1 MKKVFFLA
9 LAVLLS
15 GCSKKDDIPEKV
27 YMSGKWTQVNEQS
40 MTSGY
45 IEFQEG
51 KMNRYTSSIGEVVAM
66 EDALWHCSSSDFTE
80 ESVCSYYIQDKCL
93 YVDGKPSGRMEGD
106 ELYIDDKLYCSFN
119 DFEEDYYVTIVPDV
133 TDNVITLPFCATEQ
147 EFSVSLTRSLPHSS
161 LSVSTS
167 DEWIK
172 SLGLDEGNVS
182 FVTEA
187 PVEDREGFIRIS
199 YPGAADKV
207 VFVMQKCK
215 RFIRPSMTEM
225 SFDCISREVALSYM
239 IENPVEGEVLTVT
252 TDAEWISE
260 IKVEKDKVVILLASN
275 EEGAARE
282 AVLHLSYREAN
293 PVEVKVSQSFP
304 GLTLSQESQETDY
317 SSKTLSFTYS
327 VNNAAEGQVLK
338 AVSGVAWISGIA
350 VDGNTVTYM
359 VSENNSCS
367 SRSGEITLTYAG
379 VVRTFAVT
387 QSYTA
392 SGLKLT
398 PSEGSSDYAGG
409 TYEFGYSITNE
420 REGESV
426 RATSSSDWITAISVS
441 GGKISYKVGLNA
453 TGKSR
458 SGEIVVKYSTAT
470 ATYKVTQSAAEFT
483 LSESSA
489 SHGYASA
496 SGTIGYNIANRHDSE
511 QLKLST
517 TASWITGLADSNG
530 SVRYNVSEN
539 NSGSSRSGEITLT
552 YAGVVRTFTVTQSYT
567 ASGLKLTPSEGSSDY
582 AGGTYEFGY
591 SITNER
597 EGESVRATSSSDWI
611 TGISVSGGKV
621 SYKVGLNATGKSRS
635 GEIVVRYS
643 TATAT
648 YKVTQ
653 SAAEFTLSESSASHG
668 YTSAS
673 GTIGYNIANR
683 HDSEQLKLST
693 TASWITGLADSN
705 GSIRYNVSE
714 NNSGSSRSGEI
725 TLTYAGVVRTFTVT
739 QSYVASGLKLTSSE
753 GSSDYA
759 GGTYEFGWSVTNERE
774 GESVIATSSS
784 DWITAISVSGGKIS
798 YKVGLNATGKSRT
811 AEIVVKYSTATAT
824 HKVTQSAAEF
834 TLSESSASHG
844 YASASG
850 TIGYNIANRHDSE
863 QLKLSTTASWI
874 TGLTDSNGSVRYNV
888 SENNSGSSRSG
899 EITLTYAG
907 VVRTFTVTQSYT
919 AATITLSSGS
929 QTTDYASK
937 NLKFTVNITNPKEN
951 LSLSGKASAEWIQDL
966 TINGNTVSYTVD
978 KNTSANQ
985 REATITINYESD
997 SKEFKLIQTG
1007 HPVTELTLNKTSVT
1021 ILAGE
1026 SETLAASAFPLD
1038 TKVQWSSSSP
1048 AIASVDQ
1055 NGKVTGLDN
1064 GTAIITV
1071 ASADGTKTA
1080 TCEVT
1085 VIVPVTGVSL
1095 DRTSAEIIKGD
1106 SMTLTAIVAPSNA
1119 TNKNV
1124 IWTSSDPSVATVS
1137 QSGVITAIKAGST
1150 TVVATTVDGEKTAA
1164 CEIVVIVPVNS
1175 ISLDKESLELIEGD
1189 GASLTATIGP
1199 DDATD
1204 KRITWKSSDDSI
1216 AIVSSAGAVVA
1227 VKAGTVTITATTKD
1241 GGLTAECNLTVIKR
1255 VVSGGIED
1263 TEDDNW
1269 GM

>member
-15 GCSKKDDIPEKV
+15 GCYKKDDIPEKV

-51 KMNRYTSSIGEVVAM
+51 KMSRYISSIGEVVAM

-93 YVDGKPSGRMEGD
+93 YVDGKPLGRMEDD

-133 TDNVITLPFCATEQ
+133 TYNVITLPFCAAEQ

-187 PVEDREGFIRIS
+187 PVEDREGSIRIS
-199 YPGAADKV
+199 YPGAADQV
-207 VFVMQKCK
+207 VSVTQKCE
-215 RFIRPSMTEM
+215 RFIRPAVTEM
-225 SFDCISREVALSYM
+225 SFDCISREVSLSYM

-260 IKVEKDKVVILLASN
+260 IRVEKDRVVVLLASN
-275 EEGAARE
+275 EDGTDRE
-282 AVLHLSYREAN
+282 AVLRLSYKEAN

-304 GLTLSQESQETDY
+304 SLTLSQESQETDY

-327 VNNAAEGQVLK
+327 VNNAAEGQVLE

-350 VDGNTVTYM
+350 VDGNTVTY
-359 VSENNSCS
+359 
-367 SRSGEITLTYAG
+367 T
-379 VVRTFAVT
+379 
-387 QSYTA
+387 
-392 SGLKLT
+392 
-398 PSEGSSDYAGG
+398 
-409 TYEFGYSITNE
+409 
-420 REGESV
+420 
-426 RATSSSDWITAISVS
+426 
-441 GGKISYKVGLNA
+441 
-453 TGKSR
+453 
-458 SGEIVVKYSTAT
+458 
-470 ATYKVTQSAAEFT
+470 
-483 LSESSA
+483 
-489 SHGYASA
+489 
-496 SGTIGYNIANRHDSE
+496 
-511 QLKLST
+511 
-517 TASWITGLADSNG
+517 
-530 SVRYNVSEN
+530 VSEN

-552 YAGVVRTFTVTQSYT
+552 YVGVVRIFTVTQSYS
-567 ASGLKLTPSEGSSDY
+567 ASGLKLTQSEGSIDY
-582 AGGTYEFGY
+582 AGGTYEFVY

-611 TGISVSGGKV
+611 TGISVSVGKI
-621 SYKVGLNATGKSRS
+621 SYKVDLNATGKSRS
-635 GEIVVRYS
+635 GEIVV
-643 TATAT
+643 
-648 YKVTQ
+648 
-653 SAAEFTLSESSASHG
+653 
-668 YTSAS
+668 
-673 GTIGYNIANR
+673 
-683 HDSEQLKLST
+683 
-693 TASWITGLADSN
+693 
-705 GSIRYNVSE
+705 
-714 NNSGSSRSGEI
+714 
-725 TLTYAGVVRTFTVT
+725 
-739 QSYVASGLKLTSSE
+739 
-753 GSSDYA
+753 
-759 GGTYEFGWSVTNERE
+759 
-774 GESVIATSSS
+774 
-784 DWITAISVSGGKIS
+784 
-798 YKVGLNATGKSRT
+798 
-811 AEIVVKYSTATAT
+811 KYSTATVT
-824 HKVTQSAAEF
+824 YKVTQSAAEF

-907 VVRTFTVTQSYT
+907 VVRIFTVTQSYT
-919 AATITLSSGS
+919 ASTITLSSGS
-929 QTTDYASK
+929 QTTDYTSK
-937 NLKFTVNITNPKEN
+937 KLNFTVNITNPKEN
-951 LSLSGKASAEWIQDL
+951 LSLSGKATAEWIQDL

-985 REATITINYESD
+985 REGTITINYESD

-1007 HPVTELTLNKTSVT
+1007 HPVTELALNKTSVT
-1021 ILAGE
+1021 LLAGE
-1026 SETLAASAFPLD
+1026 SEILAASAFPLD

-1055 NGKVTGLDN
+1055 NGKVIGLDN
-1064 GTAIITV
+1064 GTTIITV

-1080 TCEVT
+1080 RCEVT

-1106 SMTLTAIVAPSNA
+1106 SMTLTATVVPSNA
-1119 TNKNV
+1119 MNKNV

-1137 QSGVITAIKAGST
+1137 QSGVVTALEFGTTTISVNSFDGNKSAT
-1150 TVVATTVDGEKTAA
+1150 CVVTVV
-1164 CEIVVIVPVNS
+1164 
-1175 ISLDKESLELIEGD
+1175 
-1189 GASLTATIGP
+1189 
-1199 DDATD
+1199 
-1204 KRITWKSSDDSI
+1204 KRS
-1216 AIVSSAGAVVA
+1216 
-1227 VKAGTVTITATTKD
+1227 
-1241 GGLTAECNLTVIKR
+1241 
-1255 VVSGGIED
+1255 VSGGMEG
-1263 TEDDNW
+1263 TEDEDW
-1269 GM
+1269 GI

>member
-27 YMSGKWTQVNEQS
+27 YLSGKWTQVNEQS

-45 IEFQEG
+45 IDFQEG
-51 KMNRYTSSIGEVVAM
+51 KMARYISSIGEVVAM

-93 YVDGKPSGRMEGD
+93 YVDGKPSGRMEDD

-133 TDNVITLPFCATEQ
+133 TDNVITLPFCAAEQ

-167 DEWIK
+167 DDWIK
-172 SLGLDEGNVS
+172 SLELDEGNVS

-187 PVEDREGFIRIS
+187 PVEDREGSIRIS

-207 VFVMQKCK
+207 VSVTQKCE
-215 RFIRPSMTEM
+215 RFIRPAVTEM
-225 SFDCISREVALSYM
+225 SFDCISREVSLSYM

-252 TDAEWISE
+252 TDADWISE
-260 IKVEKDKVVILLASN
+260 IRVEKDRVVVLLASN
-275 EEGAARE
+275 EDGTARE
-282 AVLHLSYREAN
+282 AVLRLSYKEAN

-304 GLTLSQESQETDY
+304 SLTLSQESQETDY

-327 VNNAAEGQVLK
+327 VNNAAEGQVLE

-350 VDGNTVTYM
+350 VDGNTVTYI
-359 VSENNSCS
+359 VSENNSGS

-379 VVRTFAVT
+379 VVRTFTVT

-398 PSEGSSDYAGG
+398 QSEGSSDYAGG
-409 TYEFGYSITNE
+409 TYEFGWSVTNE

-426 RATSSSDWITAISVS
+426 RATSVSDWITAISVS
-441 GGKISYKVGLNA
+441 GGKVSYKVGLNA

-517 TASWITGLADSNG
+517 TASWITGL
-530 SVRYNVSEN
+530 
-539 NSGSSRSGEITLT
+539 T
-552 YAGVVRTFTVTQSYT
+552 
-567 ASGLKLTPSEGSSDY
+567 
-582 AGGTYEFGY
+582 
-591 SITNER
+591 
-597 EGESVRATSSSDWI
+597 
-611 TGISVSGGKV
+611 
-621 SYKVGLNATGKSRS
+621 
-635 GEIVVRYS
+635 
-643 TATAT
+643 
-648 YKVTQ
+648 
-653 SAAEFTLSESSASHG
+653 
-668 YTSAS
+668 
-673 GTIGYNIANR
+673 
-683 HDSEQLKLST
+683 
-693 TASWITGLADSN
+693 DSN
-705 GSIRYNVSE
+705 GSIRYNV
-714 NNSGSSRSGEI
+714 
-725 TLTYAGVVRTFTVT
+725 L
-739 QSYVASGLKLTSSE
+739 
-753 GSSDYA
+753 
-759 GGTYEFGWSVTNERE
+759 
-774 GESVIATSSS
+774 
-784 DWITAISVSGGKIS
+784 
-798 YKVGLNATGKSRT
+798 
-811 AEIVVKYSTATAT
+811 
-824 HKVTQSAAEF
+824 
-834 TLSESSASHG
+834 
-844 YASASG
+844 
-850 TIGYNIANRHDSE
+850 
-863 QLKLSTTASWI
+863 
-874 TGLTDSNGSVRYNV
+874 
-888 SENNSGSSRSG
+888 ENNSGSSRSG

-929 QTTDYASK
+929 QTTDYVSK
-937 NLKFTVNITNPKEN
+937 SLKFTVNITNQKEN
-951 LSLSGKASAEWIQDL
+951 ISLSGKASAEWIQDL

-985 REATITINYESD
+985 REGTITINYESD

-1021 ILAGE
+1021 LLAGE
-1026 SETLAASAFPLD
+1026 PETLAASAFPLD

-1064 GTAIITV
+1064 GTTIITV
-1071 ASADGTKTA
+1071 ASADGTKKA

-1106 SMTLTAIVAPSNA
+1106 SMTLTATVVPSNA
-1119 TNKNV
+1119 MNKNV

-1137 QSGVITAIKAGST
+1137 QSGVVTALEFGTTTISVNSFDGNKSAT
-1150 TVVATTVDGEKTAA
+1150 CVVTVV
-1164 CEIVVIVPVNS
+1164 
-1175 ISLDKESLELIEGD
+1175 
-1189 GASLTATIGP
+1189 
-1199 DDATD
+1199 
-1204 KRITWKSSDDSI
+1204 KRS
-1216 AIVSSAGAVVA
+1216 
-1227 VKAGTVTITATTKD
+1227 
-1241 GGLTAECNLTVIKR
+1241 
-1255 VVSGGIED
+1255 VSGGMEG
-1263 TEDDNW
+1263 TEDEDW
-1269 GM
+1269 GI

>member
-1 MKKVFFLA
+1 MKKVFFLS

-27 YMSGKWTQVNEQS
+27 YLSGKWTQVNEQS
-40 MTSGY
+40 MTSGD

-51 KMNRYTSSIGEVVAM
+51 KMARYISSIGEVVAM

-93 YVDGKPSGRMEGD
+93 YVDGKPSGRMEDD

-119 DFEEDYYVTIVPDV
+119 DFEEEYYVTIVPDV
-133 TDNVITLPFCATEQ
+133 TDNVITLPFCAAEQ

-187 PVEDREGFIRIS
+187 PVEDREGSIRIS

-207 VFVMQKCK
+207 VSVMQKCE
-215 RFIRPSMTEM
+215 RFIRPAVTEM
-225 SFDCISREVALSYM
+225 SFDCISREVSLSYM

-260 IKVEKDKVVILLASN
+260 IRVEKDRVVVLLASN
-275 EEGAARE
+275 EDGTARE
-282 AVLHLSYREAN
+282 AVLLLSYKEAN

-304 GLTLSQESQETDY
+304 SLTLSQESQETDY

-327 VNNAAEGQVLK
+327 VNNAAEGQVLE

-350 VDGNTVTYM
+350 VDGNTVTY
-359 VSENNSCS
+359 
-367 SRSGEITLTYAG
+367 I
-379 VVRTFAVT
+379 
-387 QSYTA
+387 
-392 SGLKLT
+392 
-398 PSEGSSDYAGG
+398 
-409 TYEFGYSITNE
+409 
-420 REGESV
+420 
-426 RATSSSDWITAISVS
+426 
-441 GGKISYKVGLNA
+441 
-453 TGKSR
+453 
-458 SGEIVVKYSTAT
+458 
-470 ATYKVTQSAAEFT
+470 
-483 LSESSA
+483 
-489 SHGYASA
+489 
-496 SGTIGYNIANRHDSE
+496 
-511 QLKLST
+511 
-517 TASWITGLADSNG
+517 
-530 SVRYNVSEN
+530 VSEN

-567 ASGLKLTPSEGSSDY
+567 ASGLKLT
-582 AGGTYEFGY
+582 
-591 SITNER
+591 
-597 EGESVRATSSSDWI
+597 
-611 TGISVSGGKV
+611 
-621 SYKVGLNATGKSRS
+621 
-635 GEIVVRYS
+635 
-643 TATAT
+643 
-648 YKVTQ
+648 Q
-653 SAAEFTLSESSASHG
+653 
-668 YTSAS
+668 
-673 GTIGYNIANR
+673 
-683 HDSEQLKLST
+683 
-693 TASWITGLADSN
+693 
-705 GSIRYNVSE
+705 
-714 NNSGSSRSGEI
+714 
-725 TLTYAGVVRTFTVT
+725 
-739 QSYVASGLKLTSSE
+739 SE

-774 GESVIATSSS
+774 GESVRATSVS
-784 DWITAISVSGGKIS
+784 DWITAISVSGGKVI
-798 YKVGLNATGKSRT
+798 YKIGLNATGKSRT

-824 HKVTQSAAEF
+824 YKVTQSAAEF

-919 AATITLSSGS
+919 ASGLKLTQSEGSSDYAGGTYEFGWSVTNEREGESVRATSVSDWITAISVSGGKVIYKIGLNATGKSRTAEIVVKYSTATATYKVTQSAAEFTLSESSASHGYASASGTIGYNIANRHDSEQLKLSTTASWITGLTDSNGSVRYKVSENNSGSSRSGEITLTYAGVVRTFTVTQSYTAATITLSSGS
-929 QTTDYASK
+929 QTTDYVSK
-937 NLKFTVNITNPKEN
+937 SLKFTVNITNQKEN
-951 LSLSGKASAEWIQDL
+951 ISLSGKASAEWIQDL

-985 REATITINYESD
+985 REGTITINYESD

-1021 ILAGE
+1021 LLAGE
-1026 SETLAASAFPLD
+1026 SEILAASAFPLD

-1064 GTAIITV
+1064 GTTIITV

-1080 TCEVT
+1080 RCEVT

-1095 DRTSAEIIKGD
+1095 DRTSAEIIKGE
-1106 SMTLTAIVAPSNA
+1106 SMTLTATVAPSNA
-1119 TNKNV
+1119 MNKNV

-1137 QSGVITAIKAGST
+1137 QSGVVTALEFGTTTISVNSFDGNKSAT
-1150 TVVATTVDGEKTAA
+1150 CVVTVV
-1164 CEIVVIVPVNS
+1164 
-1175 ISLDKESLELIEGD
+1175 
-1189 GASLTATIGP
+1189 
-1199 DDATD
+1199 
-1204 KRITWKSSDDSI
+1204 KRS
-1216 AIVSSAGAVVA
+1216 
-1227 VKAGTVTITATTKD
+1227 
-1241 GGLTAECNLTVIKR
+1241 
-1255 VVSGGIED
+1255 VSGGMEG
-1263 TEDDNW
+1263 TEDEDW
-1269 GM
+1269 EI

>member
-1 MKKVFFLA
+1 MKKVLFLA

-15 GCSKKDDIPEKV
+15 GCSKKEDIPEKV

-51 KMNRYTSSIGEVVAM
+51 KMVRYISSIGEVVAM

-80 ESVCSYYIQDKCL
+80 ESVCSYFIQDKCL

-106 ELYIDDKLYCSFN
+106 VLYIDDILYCSFN

-133 TDNVITLPFCATEQ
+133 TDNVITLPFCAAEQ
-147 EFSVSLTRSLPHSS
+147 EFSVSLTRSLPYSS

-187 PVEDREGFIRIS
+187 PVEDREGSIRIS
-199 YPGAADKV
+199 YPGAADQV
-207 VFVMQKCK
+207 VSVTQKCE
-215 RFIRPSMTEM
+215 RFIRPAVTEM
-225 SFDCISREVALSYM
+225 SFDCISREVSLSYM

-252 TDAEWISE
+252 TDAEWIS
-260 IKVEKDKVVILLASN
+260 IIRVEKDKVVILLASN
-275 EEGAARE
+275 EDGTARG
-282 AVLHLSYREAN
+282 AVLRLSYKEAN

-327 VNNAAEGQVLK
+327 VNNAAEGQVLE

-350 VDGNTVTYM
+350 VDGNTVTYI
-359 VSENNSCS
+359 VSENNSGS

-379 VVRTFAVT
+379 VVRTFTVT

-392 SGLKLT
+392 SGLELAS
-398 PSEGSSDYAGG
+398 SEGSSDYAGG

-426 RATSSSDWITAISVS
+426 RATSSSDWITAISISV
-441 GGKISYKVGLNA
+441 GKISY
-453 TGKSR
+453 
-458 SGEIVVKYSTAT
+458 
-470 ATYKVTQSAAEFT
+470 
-483 LSESSA
+483 
-489 SHGYASA
+489 
-496 SGTIGYNIANRHDSE
+496 
-511 QLKLST
+511 
-517 TASWITGLADSNG
+517 
-530 SVRYNVSEN
+530 
-539 NSGSSRSGEITLT
+539 
-552 YAGVVRTFTVTQSYT
+552 TV
-567 ASGLKLTPSEGSSDY
+567 D
-582 AGGTYEFGY
+582 
-591 SITNER
+591 
-597 EGESVRATSSSDWI
+597 
-611 TGISVSGGKV
+611 
-621 SYKVGLNATGKSRS
+621 
-635 GEIVVRYS
+635 
-643 TATAT
+643 
-648 YKVTQ
+648 
-653 SAAEFTLSESSASHG
+653 
-668 YTSAS
+668 
-673 GTIGYNIANR
+673 
-683 HDSEQLKLST
+683 
-693 TASWITGLADSN
+693 
-705 GSIRYNVSE
+705 
-714 NNSGSSRSGEI
+714 
-725 TLTYAGVVRTFTVT
+725 
-739 QSYVASGLKLTSSE
+739 
-753 GSSDYA
+753 
-759 GGTYEFGWSVTNERE
+759 
-774 GESVIATSSS
+774 
-784 DWITAISVSGGKIS
+784 
-798 YKVGLNATGKSRT
+798 LNATGKSRT

-824 HKVTQSAAEF
+824 YKVTQYAAEF

-844 YASASG
+844 YAAASG
-850 TIGYNIANRHDSE
+850 TIGYNIANRHGSE

-874 TGLTDSNGSVRYNV
+874 YGLTDSNGSVPYNV

-929 QTTDYASK
+929 QTTDYTSK
-937 NLKFTVNITNPKEN
+937 KLNFTVNITNPKEN
-951 LSLSGKASAEWIQDL
+951 LSLSGKTTAEWIQDL

-978 KNTSANQ
+978 KNISVNQ
-985 REATITINYESD
+985 REATITIKYEND
-997 SKEFKLIQTG
+997 TKKFKAIQTG

-1021 ILAGE
+1021 LLAGE

-1055 NGKVTGLDN
+1055 NGKVTGIDN
-1064 GTAIITV
+1064 GTTIITV

-1106 SMTLTAIVAPSNA
+1106 IMTLTATVAPSNA

-1124 IWTSSDPSVATVS
+1124 IWTSSNPSVATVS

-1150 TVVATTVDGEKTAA
+1150 TVVATTIDGEKAAA

-1216 AIVSSAGAVVA
+1216 AIVSSSGAVVA
-1227 VKAGTVTITATTKD
+1227 VKAGTVTITATTED

-1269 GM
+1269 GI

>member
-27 YMSGKWTQVNEQS
+27 YLSGKWTQVNEQS

-51 KMNRYTSSIGEVVAM
+51 KMARYISSIGEVVAM

-93 YVDGKPSGRMEGD
+93 YVDGKPSGRMEDD

-119 DFEEDYYVTIVPDV
+119 DFEGEYYVTIVPDV
-133 TDNVITLPFCATEQ
+133 TDNVITLPFCAAEQ

-187 PVEDREGFIRIS
+187 PVEDREGSIRIS
-199 YPGAADKV
+199 YPGAEDKV
-207 VFVMQKCK
+207 VSVKQKCE
-215 RFIRPSMTEM
+215 RFIRPAVTEM
-225 SFDCISREVALSYM
+225 SFDCISREVSLSYM

-260 IKVEKDKVVILLASN
+260 IRVEKDRVVVLLASN
-275 EEGAARE
+275 EDGTARE
-282 AVLHLSYREAN
+282 AVLRLSYKEAN

-304 GLTLSQESQETDY
+304 SLTLSQESQETDY

-327 VNNAAEGQVLK
+327 INNAAEGQVLE

-350 VDGNTVTYM
+350 VDGNTVTYI
-359 VSENNSCS
+359 VSENNSGS

-379 VVRTFAVT
+379 VVRTFTVT

-392 SGLKLT
+392 AGLKLT
-398 PSEGSSDYAGG
+398 QSEGSIDYAGG
-409 TYEFGYSITNE
+409 TYEFGWSVTNE

-441 GGKISYKVGLNA
+441 VGKISYKVDLNATGKSRSGEIVVKYSTATATYKVTQSVAEFTLSESSASHGYASASGTIGYNIANRHDSEQLKLSTTVSWITGLTDSNGSVSYNVSENNSGSSRSGEITLTYAGVVRTFTVTQSYSASVLRLTQSEGGIDYAGGTYELGWSVTNEREGESVRATSSSDWITGISVSGGKVSYTVGLNA

-496 SGTIGYNIANRHDSE
+496 SGTIGYNIANRHDGE

-517 TASWITGLADSNG
+517 NASWITGLTDSNG
-530 SVRYNVSEN
+530 SVRYNVPEN

-552 YAGVVRTFTVTQSYT
+552 YAGVVRTFTVTQSY
-567 ASGLKLTPSEGSSDY
+567 
-582 AGGTYEFGY
+582 
-591 SITNER
+591 
-597 EGESVRATSSSDWI
+597 
-611 TGISVSGGKV
+611 
-621 SYKVGLNATGKSRS
+621 
-635 GEIVVRYS
+635 
-643 TATAT
+643 
-648 YKVTQ
+648 
-653 SAAEFTLSESSASHG
+653 SAAS
-668 YTSAS
+668 
-673 GTIGYNIANR
+673 
-683 HDSEQLKLST
+683 
-693 TASWITGLADSN
+693 
-705 GSIRYNVSE
+705 
-714 NNSGSSRSGEI
+714 
-725 TLTYAGVVRTFTVT
+725 
-739 QSYVASGLKLTSSE
+739 
-753 GSSDYA
+753 
-759 GGTYEFGWSVTNERE
+759 
-774 GESVIATSSS
+774 
-784 DWITAISVSGGKIS
+784 
-798 YKVGLNATGKSRT
+798 
-811 AEIVVKYSTATAT
+811 
-824 HKVTQSAAEF
+824 
-834 TLSESSASHG
+834 
-844 YASASG
+844 
-850 TIGYNIANRHDSE
+850 
-863 QLKLSTTASWI
+863 
-874 TGLTDSNGSVRYNV
+874 
-888 SENNSGSSRSG
+888 
-899 EITLTYAG
+899 
-907 VVRTFTVTQSYT
+907 
-919 AATITLSSGS
+919 ITLSSSS

-937 NLKFTVNITNPKEN
+937 SLKFTVNITNPKEN
-951 LSLSGKASAEWIQDL
+951 LSLSGKATAEWIQDL

-985 REATITINYESD
+985 REDTITINYESD

-1007 HPVTELTLNKTSVT
+1007 HPVTKLTLNTTSVT
-1021 ILAGE
+1021 LLAGE
-1026 SETLAASAFPLD
+1026 SEILAASAFPLD

-1064 GTAIITV
+1064 GTTIITV
-1071 ASADGTKTA
+1071 ASADGAKTA
-1080 TCEVT
+1080 RCEVT

-1106 SMTLTAIVAPSNA
+1106 SMTLTATVVPSNA
-1119 TNKNV
+1119 MNKNV

-1137 QSGVITAIKAGST
+1137 QSGVVTALEFGTTTISVNSFDGNKSAT
-1150 TVVATTVDGEKTAA
+1150 CVVTVV
-1164 CEIVVIVPVNS
+1164 
-1175 ISLDKESLELIEGD
+1175 
-1189 GASLTATIGP
+1189 
-1199 DDATD
+1199 
-1204 KRITWKSSDDSI
+1204 KRS
-1216 AIVSSAGAVVA
+1216 
-1227 VKAGTVTITATTKD
+1227 
-1241 GGLTAECNLTVIKR
+1241 
-1255 VVSGGIED
+1255 VSGGMEG
-1263 TEDDNW
+1263 TEDEDW
-1269 GM
+1269 GI

>member
-27 YMSGKWTQVNEQS
+27 YLSGKWTQVNEQS

-45 IEFQEG
+45 IDFQEG
-51 KMNRYTSSIGEVVAM
+51 KMARYISSIGEVVAL

-93 YVDGKPSGRMEGD
+93 YVDGKPSGRMEDD

-133 TDNVITLPFCATEQ
+133 TDNVITLPFCAAEQ

-172 SLGLDEGNVS
+172 SLELDEGNVS

-187 PVEDREGFIRIS
+187 PVEDREGAIRIS

-207 VFVMQKCK
+207 VSVMQKCE
-215 RFIRPSMTEM
+215 RFIRPAVTEM
-225 SFDCISREVALSYM
+225 SFDCISREVSLSYM

-252 TDAEWISE
+252 TDAEWISK
-260 IKVEKDKVVILLASN
+260 IRVEKDRVVVLLASN
-275 EEGAARE
+275 EDGTARE
-282 AVLHLSYREAN
+282 AVLRLSYKEAN

-304 GLTLSQESQETDY
+304 NLTLSQESQETDY

-327 VNNAAEGQVLK
+327 VNNAAEGQVLE

-350 VDGNTVTYM
+350 VDGNTVTYI
-359 VSENNSCS
+359 VSENNSGS

-379 VVRTFAVT
+379 VVRTFTVT
-387 QSYTA
+387 QSYSA
-392 SGLKLT
+392 SVLRLT
-398 PSEGSSDYAGG
+398 QSEGGSDYAGG
-409 TYEFGYSITNE
+409 TYEFGWSVTNE

-426 RATSSSDWITAISVS
+426 RATSISDWITAISVS
-441 GGKISYKVGLNA
+441 GGKVSYKVGLNA

-496 SGTIGYNIANRHDSE
+496 SGTIVYNIANRHDSE

-517 TASWITGLADSNG
+517 NASWITGLTDSNG
-530 SVRYNVSEN
+530 SVRYNVPEN

-552 YAGVVRTFTVTQSYT
+552 YAGVVRTFTVTQSY
-567 ASGLKLTPSEGSSDY
+567 
-582 AGGTYEFGY
+582 
-591 SITNER
+591 
-597 EGESVRATSSSDWI
+597 
-611 TGISVSGGKV
+611 
-621 SYKVGLNATGKSRS
+621 
-635 GEIVVRYS
+635 
-643 TATAT
+643 
-648 YKVTQ
+648 
-653 SAAEFTLSESSASHG
+653 SAAS
-668 YTSAS
+668 
-673 GTIGYNIANR
+673 
-683 HDSEQLKLST
+683 
-693 TASWITGLADSN
+693 
-705 GSIRYNVSE
+705 
-714 NNSGSSRSGEI
+714 
-725 TLTYAGVVRTFTVT
+725 
-739 QSYVASGLKLTSSE
+739 
-753 GSSDYA
+753 
-759 GGTYEFGWSVTNERE
+759 
-774 GESVIATSSS
+774 
-784 DWITAISVSGGKIS
+784 
-798 YKVGLNATGKSRT
+798 
-811 AEIVVKYSTATAT
+811 
-824 HKVTQSAAEF
+824 
-834 TLSESSASHG
+834 
-844 YASASG
+844 
-850 TIGYNIANRHDSE
+850 
-863 QLKLSTTASWI
+863 
-874 TGLTDSNGSVRYNV
+874 
-888 SENNSGSSRSG
+888 
-899 EITLTYAG
+899 
-907 VVRTFTVTQSYT
+907 
-919 AATITLSSGS
+919 ITLSSIS

-937 NLKFTVNITNPKEN
+937 RLKFTVNITNPKEN
-951 LSLSGKASAEWIQDL
+951 LSLSGKATAEWIQDL

-985 REATITINYESD
+985 REDNITINYESD

-1007 HPVTELTLNKTSVT
+1007 HPVTELALNKTSVT
-1021 ILAGE
+1021 LLAGE
-1026 SETLAASAFPLD
+1026 SEILAASAFPLD

-1064 GTAIITV
+1064 GTTIITV
-1071 ASADGTKTA
+1071 ASADGTKKA

-1106 SMTLTAIVAPSNA
+1106 SMTLTATVAPSNA

-1124 IWTSSDPSVATVS
+1124 IWISSDPSVATVS
-1137 QSGVITAIKAGST
+1137 QSGVVTALELGTTTISVNSFDGNKSAT
-1150 TVVATTVDGEKTAA
+1150 CVVTVV
-1164 CEIVVIVPVNS
+1164 
-1175 ISLDKESLELIEGD
+1175 
-1189 GASLTATIGP
+1189 
-1199 DDATD
+1199 
-1204 KRITWKSSDDSI
+1204 KRS
-1216 AIVSSAGAVVA
+1216 
-1227 VKAGTVTITATTKD
+1227 
-1241 GGLTAECNLTVIKR
+1241 
-1255 VVSGGIED
+1255 VSGGMEG
-1263 TEDDNW
+1263 TEDEDW
-1269 GM
+1269 GI

>member
-51 KMNRYTSSIGEVVAM
+51 KMARYISSIGEVVAM

-93 YVDGKPSGRMEGD
+93 YVDGKPSGRMEDD

-133 TDNVITLPFCATEQ
+133 TDNVITLTFCAAEQ

-187 PVEDREGFIRIS
+187 PVEDREGAIRIS

-207 VFVMQKCK
+207 VSVMQKCE
-215 RFIRPSMTEM
+215 RFIRPAVTEM
-225 SFDCISREVALSYM
+225 SFDCISREVSLSYM

-260 IKVEKDKVVILLASN
+260 IRVEKDRVVVLLASN
-275 EEGAARE
+275 EDGTARE
-282 AVLHLSYREAN
+282 AVLRLSYKEAN

-304 GLTLSQESQETDY
+304 NLTLSQETQETDY

-327 VNNAAEGQVLK
+327 VNNAAEGQVLE

-350 VDGNTVTYM
+350 VDGNTVTYI
-359 VSENNSCS
+359 VSENNSGS

-379 VVRTFAVT
+379 VVRTFTVT
-387 QSYTA
+387 QSYSA
-392 SGLKLT
+392 SVLRLT
-398 PSEGSSDYAGG
+398 QSEGGIDYAGG
-409 TYEFGYSITNE
+409 TYEFGWSVTNE

-426 RATSSSDWITAISVS
+426 RATSISDWITGISVS
-441 GGKISYKVGLNA
+441 GGKVSYKIGLNA

-458 SGEIVVKYSTAT
+458 TAEIVVKYSTAT

-496 SGTIGYNIANRHDSE
+496 SGTIGYNIANRHDSQ

-517 TASWITGLADSNG
+517 TASWITGLTDSNG
-530 SVRYNVSEN
+530 SVRYYVSEN

-552 YAGVVRTFTVTQSYT
+552 YAGVVRTFTVTQSY
-567 ASGLKLTPSEGSSDY
+567 
-582 AGGTYEFGY
+582 
-591 SITNER
+591 
-597 EGESVRATSSSDWI
+597 
-611 TGISVSGGKV
+611 
-621 SYKVGLNATGKSRS
+621 
-635 GEIVVRYS
+635 
-643 TATAT
+643 
-648 YKVTQ
+648 
-653 SAAEFTLSESSASHG
+653 SAS
-668 YTSAS
+668 
-673 GTIGYNIANR
+673 
-683 HDSEQLKLST
+683 
-693 TASWITGLADSN
+693 
-705 GSIRYNVSE
+705 
-714 NNSGSSRSGEI
+714 
-725 TLTYAGVVRTFTVT
+725 
-739 QSYVASGLKLTSSE
+739 
-753 GSSDYA
+753 
-759 GGTYEFGWSVTNERE
+759 
-774 GESVIATSSS
+774 
-784 DWITAISVSGGKIS
+784 
-798 YKVGLNATGKSRT
+798 
-811 AEIVVKYSTATAT
+811 
-824 HKVTQSAAEF
+824 
-834 TLSESSASHG
+834 
-844 YASASG
+844 
-850 TIGYNIANRHDSE
+850 
-863 QLKLSTTASWI
+863 
-874 TGLTDSNGSVRYNV
+874 
-888 SENNSGSSRSG
+888 
-899 EITLTYAG
+899 
-907 VVRTFTVTQSYT
+907 
-919 AATITLSSGS
+919 TITLSSGS
-929 QTTDYASK
+929 QTTDYTSK
-937 NLKFTVNITNPKEN
+937 KLNFTVNITNPREN
-951 LSLSGKASAEWIQDL
+951 LSLSGKATAEWIQDL

-978 KNTSANQ
+978 KNISVNQ
-985 REATITINYESD
+985 REATITINYEND
-997 SKEFKLIQTG
+997 TKKFKTIQTG

-1021 ILAGE
+1021 LLAGE
-1026 SETLAASAFPLD
+1026 SEILAASAFPLD

-1064 GTAIITV
+1064 GTTIITV

-1080 TCEVT
+1080 RCEVT

-1095 DRTSAEIIKGD
+1095 DRTSAEIIKGE
-1106 SMTLTAIVAPSNA
+1106 SMTLTATVAPSNA

-1150 TVVATTVDGEKTAA
+1150 TVVATTIDGEKAAA

-1204 KRITWKSSDDSI
+1204 KRIIWKSSDDSI
-1216 AIVSSAGAVVA
+1216 AIVSSSGAVVA
-1227 VKAGTVTITATTKD
+1227 VKAGTVTITATTND
-1241 GGLTAECNLTVIKR
+1241 GGFTAECNLTVIKR

-1263 TEDDNW
+1263 TKDDNW

>member
-27 YMSGKWTQVNEQS
+27 YLSGKWTQVNEQS

-51 KMNRYTSSIGEVVAM
+51 KMARYISSIGEVVAM

-93 YVDGKPSGRMEGD
+93 YVDGEPSGRMEDD

-119 DFEEDYYVTIVPDV
+119 DFEEEYYVIIVPDV
-133 TDNVITLPFCATEQ
+133 TDNVITLPFCAAEQ

-182 FVTEA
+182 FVTEV
-187 PVEDREGFIRIS
+187 PVEDREGSIRIS
-199 YPGAADKV
+199 YPGAEDKV
-207 VFVMQKCK
+207 VSVMQKCE
-215 RFIRPSMTEM
+215 RFIRPAVTEM
-225 SFDCISREVALSYM
+225 SFDCISREVSLSYM

-260 IKVEKDKVVILLASN
+260 IRVEKDRVVVLLASN
-275 EEGAARE
+275 EDGTARE
-282 AVLHLSYREAN
+282 AVLRLSYKEAN

-304 GLTLSQESQETDY
+304 SLTLSQESQETDY

-327 VNNAAEGQVLK
+327 VNNAAEGQVLE

-350 VDGNTVTYM
+350 VDGNTVTY
-359 VSENNSCS
+359 
-367 SRSGEITLTYAG
+367 I
-379 VVRTFAVT
+379 
-387 QSYTA
+387 
-392 SGLKLT
+392 
-398 PSEGSSDYAGG
+398 
-409 TYEFGYSITNE
+409 
-420 REGESV
+420 
-426 RATSSSDWITAISVS
+426 
-441 GGKISYKVGLNA
+441 
-453 TGKSR
+453 
-458 SGEIVVKYSTAT
+458 
-470 ATYKVTQSAAEFT
+470 
-483 LSESSA
+483 
-489 SHGYASA
+489 
-496 SGTIGYNIANRHDSE
+496 
-511 QLKLST
+511 
-517 TASWITGLADSNG
+517 
-530 SVRYNVSEN
+530 VSEN

-552 YAGVVRTFTVTQSYT
+552 YAGVVRTFTVTQSY
-567 ASGLKLTPSEGSSDY
+567 S
-582 AGGTYEFGY
+582 
-591 SITNER
+591 
-597 EGESVRATSSSDWI
+597 
-611 TGISVSGGKV
+611 
-621 SYKVGLNATGKSRS
+621 
-635 GEIVVRYS
+635 
-643 TATAT
+643 
-648 YKVTQ
+648 
-653 SAAEFTLSESSASHG
+653 
-668 YTSAS
+668 
-673 GTIGYNIANR
+673 
-683 HDSEQLKLST
+683 
-693 TASWITGLADSN
+693 
-705 GSIRYNVSE
+705 
-714 NNSGSSRSGEI
+714 
-725 TLTYAGVVRTFTVT
+725 
-739 QSYVASGLKLTSSE
+739 
-753 GSSDYA
+753 
-759 GGTYEFGWSVTNERE
+759 
-774 GESVIATSSS
+774 
-784 DWITAISVSGGKIS
+784 
-798 YKVGLNATGKSRT
+798 
-811 AEIVVKYSTATAT
+811 
-824 HKVTQSAAEF
+824 
-834 TLSESSASHG
+834 
-844 YASASG
+844 
-850 TIGYNIANRHDSE
+850 
-863 QLKLSTTASWI
+863 
-874 TGLTDSNGSVRYNV
+874 
-888 SENNSGSSRSG
+888 
-899 EITLTYAG
+899 
-907 VVRTFTVTQSYT
+907 

-929 QTTDYASK
+929 QTTDYTSK
-937 NLKFTVNITNPKEN
+937 KLNFTVNITNPKEN

-966 TINGNTVSYTVD
+966 TITGDTVSYTVD

-985 REATITINYESD
+985 REGTITINYESD

-1021 ILAGE
+1021 LFAGE

-1064 GTAIITV
+1064 GTTIITV

-1080 TCEVT
+1080 RCEVT

-1106 SMTLTAIVAPSNA
+1106 SMTLTATVAPSNA
-1119 TNKNV
+1119 MNKNV

-1216 AIVSSAGAVVA
+1216 AIVSSSGAVVA
-1227 VKAGTVTITATTKD
+1227 VKAGTVTITATTED

>member
-392 SGLKLT
+392 SGLNLT
-398 PSEGSSDYAGG
+398 SSEGSSDYAGG

-517 TASWITGLADSNG
+517 TASWITGLA
-530 SVRYNVSEN
+530 
-539 NSGSSRSGEITLT
+539 
-552 YAGVVRTFTVTQSYT
+552 
-567 ASGLKLTPSEGSSDY
+567 
-582 AGGTYEFGY
+582 
-591 SITNER
+591 
-597 EGESVRATSSSDWI
+597 
-611 TGISVSGGKV
+611 
-621 SYKVGLNATGKSRS
+621 
-635 GEIVVRYS
+635 
-643 TATAT
+643 
-648 YKVTQ
+648 
-653 SAAEFTLSESSASHG
+653 
-668 YTSAS
+668 
-673 GTIGYNIANR
+673 
-683 HDSEQLKLST
+683 
-693 TASWITGLADSN
+693 
-705 GSIRYNVSE
+705 
-714 NNSGSSRSGEI
+714 
-725 TLTYAGVVRTFTVT
+725 
-739 QSYVASGLKLTSSE
+739 
-753 GSSDYA
+753 
-759 GGTYEFGWSVTNERE
+759 
-774 GESVIATSSS
+774 
-784 DWITAISVSGGKIS
+784 
-798 YKVGLNATGKSRT
+798 
-811 AEIVVKYSTATAT
+811 
-824 HKVTQSAAEF
+824 
-834 TLSESSASHG
+834 
-844 YASASG
+844 
-850 TIGYNIANRHDSE
+850 
-863 QLKLSTTASWI
+863 
-874 TGLTDSNGSVRYNV
+874 DSNGSVRYNV

>member
-27 YMSGKWTQVNEQS
+27 YLSGKWTQVNEQS

-51 KMNRYTSSIGEVVAM
+51 KMARYISSIGEVVAM

-93 YVDGKPSGRMEGD
+93 YVDGEPSGRMEDD

-119 DFEEDYYVTIVPDV
+119 DFEEEYYVIIVPDV
-133 TDNVITLPFCATEQ
+133 TDNVITLPFCAAEQ

-182 FVTEA
+182 FVTEV
-187 PVEDREGFIRIS
+187 PVEDREGSIRIS
-199 YPGAADKV
+199 YPGAEDKV
-207 VFVMQKCK
+207 VSVMQKCE
-215 RFIRPSMTEM
+215 RFIRPAVTEM
-225 SFDCISREVALSYM
+225 SFDCISREVSLSYM

-260 IKVEKDKVVILLASN
+260 IRVEKDRVVVLLASN
-275 EEGAARE
+275 EDGTARE
-282 AVLHLSYREAN
+282 AVLRLSYKEAN

-304 GLTLSQESQETDY
+304 SLTLSQESQETDY

-327 VNNAAEGQVLK
+327 VNNAAEGQVLE

-350 VDGNTVTYM
+350 VDGNTVTY
-359 VSENNSCS
+359 
-367 SRSGEITLTYAG
+367 I
-379 VVRTFAVT
+379 
-387 QSYTA
+387 
-392 SGLKLT
+392 
-398 PSEGSSDYAGG
+398 
-409 TYEFGYSITNE
+409 
-420 REGESV
+420 
-426 RATSSSDWITAISVS
+426 
-441 GGKISYKVGLNA
+441 
-453 TGKSR
+453 
-458 SGEIVVKYSTAT
+458 
-470 ATYKVTQSAAEFT
+470 
-483 LSESSA
+483 
-489 SHGYASA
+489 
-496 SGTIGYNIANRHDSE
+496 
-511 QLKLST
+511 
-517 TASWITGLADSNG
+517 
-530 SVRYNVSEN
+530 VSEN

-552 YAGVVRTFTVTQSYT
+552 YAGVVRTFTVTQSY
-567 ASGLKLTPSEGSSDY
+567 S
-582 AGGTYEFGY
+582 
-591 SITNER
+591 
-597 EGESVRATSSSDWI
+597 
-611 TGISVSGGKV
+611 
-621 SYKVGLNATGKSRS
+621 
-635 GEIVVRYS
+635 
-643 TATAT
+643 
-648 YKVTQ
+648 
-653 SAAEFTLSESSASHG
+653 
-668 YTSAS
+668 
-673 GTIGYNIANR
+673 
-683 HDSEQLKLST
+683 
-693 TASWITGLADSN
+693 
-705 GSIRYNVSE
+705 
-714 NNSGSSRSGEI
+714 
-725 TLTYAGVVRTFTVT
+725 
-739 QSYVASGLKLTSSE
+739 
-753 GSSDYA
+753 
-759 GGTYEFGWSVTNERE
+759 
-774 GESVIATSSS
+774 
-784 DWITAISVSGGKIS
+784 
-798 YKVGLNATGKSRT
+798 
-811 AEIVVKYSTATAT
+811 
-824 HKVTQSAAEF
+824 
-834 TLSESSASHG
+834 
-844 YASASG
+844 
-850 TIGYNIANRHDSE
+850 
-863 QLKLSTTASWI
+863 
-874 TGLTDSNGSVRYNV
+874 
-888 SENNSGSSRSG
+888 
-899 EITLTYAG
+899 
-907 VVRTFTVTQSYT
+907 

-929 QTTDYASK
+929 QTTDYTSK
-937 NLKFTVNITNPKEN
+937 KLNFTVNITNPKEN

-966 TINGNTVSYTVD
+966 TINGDTVSYTVD

-985 REATITINYESD
+985 REGTITINYESD

-1021 ILAGE
+1021 LFAGE

-1055 NGKVTGLDN
+1055 NGKVTGIDN
-1064 GTAIITV
+1064 GTTIITV
-1071 ASADGTKTA
+1071 SSEDGIKTA

-1106 SMTLTAIVAPSNA
+1106 SMTLTATVAPSNA
-1119 TNKNV
+1119 MNKNV

-1216 AIVSSAGAVVA
+1216 AIVSSSGAVVA
-1227 VKAGTVTITATTKD
+1227 VKAGTVTITATTED

>member
-1 MKKVFFLA
+1 MKKVLFLS

-27 YMSGKWTQVNEQS
+27 YLSGKWTQVNEQS

-51 KMNRYTSSIGEVVAM
+51 KMARYISSIGEVVAM

-93 YVDGKPSGRMEGD
+93 YVDGKPSGRMEDD

-119 DFEEDYYVTIVPDV
+119 DFEEDYYVTIVTDV
-133 TDNVITLPFCATEQ
+133 TDNVIILPFCAAEK

-187 PVEDREGFIRIS
+187 PVEDREGSIRIS

-207 VFVMQKCK
+207 VSVMQKCE
-215 RFIRPSMTEM
+215 RFIRPAVTEM
-225 SFDCISREVALSYM
+225 SFDCISREVSLSYM

-260 IKVEKDKVVILLASN
+260 IRVEKDRVVVLLASN
-275 EEGAARE
+275 EDGTDRE
-282 AVLHLSYREAN
+282 AVLRLSYKEAN

-304 GLTLSQESQETDY
+304 SLTLSQESQETDY

-327 VNNAAEGQVLK
+327 VNNAAEGQVLE

-350 VDGNTVTYM
+350 VDGNTVTYI
-359 VSENNSCS
+359 VSENNSGS
-367 SRSGEITLTYAG
+367 SRIGEITLTYAG
-379 VVRTFAVT
+379 VVRTFTVT

-392 SGLKLT
+392 SGLILT

-409 TYEFGYSITNE
+409 TYEFGCSVTNE

-441 GGKISYKVGLNA
+441 VGKISYKVGLNA

-470 ATYKVTQSAAEFT
+470 VTY
-483 LSESSA
+483 
-489 SHGYASA
+489 
-496 SGTIGYNIANRHDSE
+496 
-511 QLKLST
+511 
-517 TASWITGLADSNG
+517 
-530 SVRYNVSEN
+530 
-539 NSGSSRSGEITLT
+539 
-552 YAGVVRTFTVTQSYT
+552 
-567 ASGLKLTPSEGSSDY
+567 
-582 AGGTYEFGY
+582 
-591 SITNER
+591 
-597 EGESVRATSSSDWI
+597 
-611 TGISVSGGKV
+611 
-621 SYKVGLNATGKSRS
+621 
-635 GEIVVRYS
+635 
-643 TATAT
+643 
-648 YKVTQ
+648 
-653 SAAEFTLSESSASHG
+653 
-668 YTSAS
+668 
-673 GTIGYNIANR
+673 
-683 HDSEQLKLST
+683 
-693 TASWITGLADSN
+693 
-705 GSIRYNVSE
+705 
-714 NNSGSSRSGEI
+714 
-725 TLTYAGVVRTFTVT
+725 
-739 QSYVASGLKLTSSE
+739 
-753 GSSDYA
+753 
-759 GGTYEFGWSVTNERE
+759 
-774 GESVIATSSS
+774 
-784 DWITAISVSGGKIS
+784 
-798 YKVGLNATGKSRT
+798 
-811 AEIVVKYSTATAT
+811 
-824 HKVTQSAAEF
+824 KVTQSAAEF

-907 VVRTFTVTQSYT
+907 VVRIFTVTQSYT
-919 AATITLSSGS
+919 ASTITLSSGS
-929 QTTDYASK
+929 QTTDYTSK
-937 NLKFTVNITNPKEN
+937 KLNFTVNITNPKEN
-951 LSLSGKASAEWIQDL
+951 LSLSGKATAEWIQDL

-985 REATITINYESD
+985 REDTITINYESD

-1021 ILAGE
+1021 LLAGE
-1026 SETLAASAFPLD
+1026 SEILAASAFPLD

-1064 GTAIITV
+1064 GTTIITV

-1080 TCEVT
+1080 RCEVT
-1085 VIVPVTGVSL
+1085 VIVPVTGVNL
-1095 DRTSAEIIKGD
+1095 DRTSAEIIKGE
-1106 SMTLTAIVAPSNA
+1106 SMTLTATVAPSNA

-1137 QSGVITAIKAGST
+1137 QSGVVTALEFGTTTISVNSFDGYKSAT
-1150 TVVATTVDGEKTAA
+1150 CVVTVV
-1164 CEIVVIVPVNS
+1164 
-1175 ISLDKESLELIEGD
+1175 
-1189 GASLTATIGP
+1189 
-1199 DDATD
+1199 
-1204 KRITWKSSDDSI
+1204 KRS
-1216 AIVSSAGAVVA
+1216 
-1227 VKAGTVTITATTKD
+1227 
-1241 GGLTAECNLTVIKR
+1241 
-1255 VVSGGIED
+1255 VSGGMEG
-1263 TEDDNW
+1263 TEDEDW
-1269 GM
+1269 GI

>member
-51 KMNRYTSSIGEVVAM
+51 KMARYTSSIGEVVAM

-93 YVDGKPSGRMEGD
+93 YVDGKPSGRMEDD

-119 DFEEDYYVTIVPDV
+119 DFEEEYYVTIVPDV
-133 TDNVITLPFCATEQ
+133 TDNVITLPFCAAEH

-187 PVEDREGFIRIS
+187 PVEDREGSIRIS

-207 VFVMQKCK
+207 VSVMQKCE
-215 RFIRPSMTEM
+215 RFIRPAVTEM
-225 SFDCISREVALSYM
+225 SFDCISREVSLSYM

-260 IKVEKDKVVILLASN
+260 IRVEKDRVVVLLASN
-275 EEGAARE
+275 EEGAARG
-282 AVLHLSYREAN
+282 AVLRLSYKEAN

-350 VDGNTVTYM
+350 VDGNTVTYI
-359 VSENNSCS
+359 VSENNSGS

-379 VVRTFAVT
+379 VVRTFTVT
-387 QSYTA
+387 QSYVA

-426 RATSSSDWITAISVS
+426 RATSVSDWITSISVS
-441 GGKISYKVGLNA
+441 GGKVSYKVGLNA

-458 SGEIVVKYSTAT
+458 SGEVVVKYSTAT

-496 SGTIGYNIANRHDSE
+496 SGTIGYNIANRQDSE
-511 QLKLST
+511 QLKFFT
-517 TASWITGLADSNG
+517 TASWITGLTDSNG
-530 SVRYNVSEN
+530 SVRYNMSEN

-552 YAGVVRTFTVTQSYT
+552 YAGVVRTFTVTQSY
-567 ASGLKLTPSEGSSDY
+567 
-582 AGGTYEFGY
+582 
-591 SITNER
+591 
-597 EGESVRATSSSDWI
+597 
-611 TGISVSGGKV
+611 
-621 SYKVGLNATGKSRS
+621 
-635 GEIVVRYS
+635 
-643 TATAT
+643 
-648 YKVTQ
+648 
-653 SAAEFTLSESSASHG
+653 SAAF
-668 YTSAS
+668 
-673 GTIGYNIANR
+673 
-683 HDSEQLKLST
+683 
-693 TASWITGLADSN
+693 
-705 GSIRYNVSE
+705 
-714 NNSGSSRSGEI
+714 
-725 TLTYAGVVRTFTVT
+725 
-739 QSYVASGLKLTSSE
+739 
-753 GSSDYA
+753 
-759 GGTYEFGWSVTNERE
+759 
-774 GESVIATSSS
+774 
-784 DWITAISVSGGKIS
+784 
-798 YKVGLNATGKSRT
+798 
-811 AEIVVKYSTATAT
+811 
-824 HKVTQSAAEF
+824 
-834 TLSESSASHG
+834 
-844 YASASG
+844 
-850 TIGYNIANRHDSE
+850 
-863 QLKLSTTASWI
+863 
-874 TGLTDSNGSVRYNV
+874 
-888 SENNSGSSRSG
+888 
-899 EITLTYAG
+899 
-907 VVRTFTVTQSYT
+907 
-919 AATITLSSGS
+919 ITLSSGS

-978 KNTSANQ
+978 KNISANR
-985 REATITINYESD
+985 REATITINYEND
-997 SKEFKLIQTG
+997 TKKFEVIQIG

-1021 ILAGE
+1021 LLAGE
-1026 SETLAASAFPLD
+1026 QETLAASAFPLD

-1085 VIVPVTGVSL
+1085 VVVHVTGVSL

-1106 SMTLTAIVAPSNA
+1106 SMTLTATVAPSNA

-1204 KRITWKSSDDSI
+1204 KRITWKSSDESI
-1216 AIVSSAGAVVA
+1216 ATVTSTGTVVA
-1227 VKAGTVTITATTKD
+1227 VKAGTVTITATTED

>member
-1 MKKVFFLA
+1 M
-9 LAVLLS
+9 AVLLS

-27 YMSGKWTQVNEQS
+27 YLSGKWTQVNEQS

-51 KMNRYTSSIGEVVAM
+51 KMARYISSIGDVVAM

-93 YVDGKPSGRMEGD
+93 YVDGKPSGRMEDD

-119 DFEEDYYVTIVPDV
+119 DFEEDYYVTIVTDV
-133 TDNVITLPFCATEQ
+133 TDNVIILPFCAAEQ
-147 EFSVSLTRSLPHSS
+147 EFSVSLTRYLPHSS

-187 PVEDREGFIRIS
+187 PVEDREGSIRIS
-199 YPGAADKV
+199 YPGAADQV
-207 VFVMQKCK
+207 VSVTQKCE
-215 RFIRPSMTEM
+215 RFIRPAVTEM
-225 SFDCISREVALSYM
+225 SFDCISREVSLSYM

-260 IKVEKDKVVILLASN
+260 IRVEKDRVVVLLASN
-275 EEGAARE
+275 EDGTARE
-282 AVLHLSYREAN
+282 AVLLLSYKEAN

-304 GLTLSQESQETDY
+304 SLTLSQESQETDY

-327 VNNAAEGQVLK
+327 VNNAAEGQVLE

-350 VDGNTVTYM
+350 VDGNTVTYI
-359 VSENNSCS
+359 VSENNSGS

-379 VVRTFAVT
+379 VVRTFTVT
-387 QSYTA
+387 QSYSA
-392 SGLKLT
+392 SVLRLT
-398 PSEGSSDYAGG
+398 QSEGSSDYAGG

-441 GGKISYKVGLNA
+441 VGKISYKVGLNA

-470 ATYKVTQSAAEFT
+470 ATYKVTQSAAEF
-483 LSESSA
+483 
-489 SHGYASA
+489 
-496 SGTIGYNIANRHDSE
+496 I
-511 QLKLST
+511 
-517 TASWITGLADSNG
+517 
-530 SVRYNVSEN
+530 
-539 NSGSSRSGEITLT
+539 
-552 YAGVVRTFTVTQSYT
+552 
-567 ASGLKLTPSEGSSDY
+567 
-582 AGGTYEFGY
+582 
-591 SITNER
+591 
-597 EGESVRATSSSDWI
+597 
-611 TGISVSGGKV
+611 
-621 SYKVGLNATGKSRS
+621 
-635 GEIVVRYS
+635 
-643 TATAT
+643 
-648 YKVTQ
+648 
-653 SAAEFTLSESSASHG
+653 
-668 YTSAS
+668 
-673 GTIGYNIANR
+673 
-683 HDSEQLKLST
+683 
-693 TASWITGLADSN
+693 
-705 GSIRYNVSE
+705 
-714 NNSGSSRSGEI
+714 
-725 TLTYAGVVRTFTVT
+725 
-739 QSYVASGLKLTSSE
+739 
-753 GSSDYA
+753 
-759 GGTYEFGWSVTNERE
+759 
-774 GESVIATSSS
+774 
-784 DWITAISVSGGKIS
+784 
-798 YKVGLNATGKSRT
+798 
-811 AEIVVKYSTATAT
+811 
-824 HKVTQSAAEF
+824 
-834 TLSESSASHG
+834 LSESSASHG

-919 AATITLSSGS
+919 ASGLKLTQSEGSSDYAGGTYEFGCSVTNEREGESVRATSSSDWITAISVSVGKISYKVGLNATGKSRSGEIVVKYSTATATYKVTQSAAGFTLSESSASHGYASASGTIGYNIANRLDSEQLKLSTTASWITGLTDSNGSVRYNVSENNSGSSRSGEITLTYAGVVRTFTVTQSYSASTITLSSGS
-929 QTTDYASK
+929 QTTDYTSK
-937 NLKFTVNITNPKEN
+937 KLNFTVNITNPREN
-951 LSLSGKASAEWIQDL
+951 LSLSGKATAEWIQDL
-966 TINGNTVSYTVD
+966 TINGNMVSYTVD
-978 KNTSANQ
+978 KNISVNQ
-985 REATITINYESD
+985 REATITINYEND
-997 SKEFKLIQTG
+997 TKKFKTIQTG

-1021 ILAGE
+1021 LLAGE

-1055 NGKVTGLDN
+1055 NGKVTGIDN
-1064 GTAIITV
+1064 GTTIITV
-1071 ASADGTKTA
+1071 ASADGIKTA

-1106 SMTLTAIVAPSNA
+1106 SMTLTATVAPSNA

-1150 TVVATTVDGEKTAA
+1150 TVVATTIDGEKAAA

-1204 KRITWKSSDDSI
+1204 KRIIWKSSDDSI
-1216 AIVSSAGAVVA
+1216 AIVSSSGAVVA
-1227 VKAGTVTITATTKD
+1227 VKAGTVTITATTND
-1241 GGLTAECNLTVIKR
+1241 GGFTAECNLTVIKR

>member
-1 MKKVFFLA
+1 MKKVFFLS

-27 YMSGKWTQVNEQS
+27 YLSGKWTQVNEQS

-51 KMNRYTSSIGEVVAM
+51 KMARYISSIGEVVAM

-80 ESVCSYYIQDKCL
+80 ESVCSYYIQEKCL
-93 YVDGKPSGRMEGD
+93 YVDGKPSGRMEDD

-119 DFEEDYYVTIVPDV
+119 DFEEDYYVTIVTDV
-133 TDNVITLPFCATEQ
+133 TDNVIILPFCAAEK
-147 EFSVSLTRSLPHSS
+147 EFSVSLTRSLPNSS

-187 PVEDREGFIRIS
+187 PVEDREGSIRIS
-199 YPGAADKV
+199 YPGAADQV
-207 VFVMQKCK
+207 VSVTQKCE
-215 RFIRPSMTEM
+215 RFIRPAVTEM
-225 SFDCISREVALSYM
+225 SFDCISREVSLSYM

-260 IKVEKDKVVILLASN
+260 IRVEKDRVVVLLASN
-275 EEGAARE
+275 EDGTARE
-282 AVLHLSYREAN
+282 AVLLLSYKEAN

-304 GLTLSQESQETDY
+304 SLTLSQESQETDY

-327 VNNAAEGQVLK
+327 VNNAAEGQVLE

-350 VDGNTVTYM
+350 VDGNTVTYI
-359 VSENNSCS
+359 VSENNSGS

-379 VVRTFAVT
+379 VVRTFTVTQSYSASVLKLTQSEVGIDYAGGTYEFGWSVTNEREGESVRATSSSDWITGISVSGGKVSYKVGLNATGKSRSGEIVVKYSTATATYKVTQSAAEFTLSESSASHSYASASGTIVYNIANRLDSEQLKLSTNASWITDLTDSNGSVRYNVSENNSGSSRSGEITLTYAGVVRTFTVT

-398 PSEGSSDYAGG
+398 QSEGSSDYAGG
-409 TYEFGYSITNE
+409 TYEFGCSVTNE

-441 GGKISYKVGLNA
+441 VGKISYKVGLNA

-517 TASWITGLADSNG
+517 TASWIIGLTDSNG
-530 SVRYNVSEN
+530 SVRYKVSEN

-567 ASGLKLTPSEGSSDY
+567 ASGLKLTQSEGSSDY
-582 AGGTYEFGY
+582 AGGTYEFGW
-591 SITNER
+591 SVTNER

-635 GEIVVRYS
+635 GEIVVKYS

-648 YKVTQ
+648 Y
-653 SAAEFTLSESSASHG
+653 
-668 YTSAS
+668 
-673 GTIGYNIANR
+673 
-683 HDSEQLKLST
+683 
-693 TASWITGLADSN
+693 
-705 GSIRYNVSE
+705 
-714 NNSGSSRSGEI
+714 
-725 TLTYAGVVRTFTVT
+725 
-739 QSYVASGLKLTSSE
+739 
-753 GSSDYA
+753 
-759 GGTYEFGWSVTNERE
+759 
-774 GESVIATSSS
+774 
-784 DWITAISVSGGKIS
+784 
-798 YKVGLNATGKSRT
+798 
-811 AEIVVKYSTATAT
+811 
-824 HKVTQSAAEF
+824 KVTQSAAEF

-929 QTTDYASK
+929 QTTDYVSK
-937 NLKFTVNITNPKEN
+937 SLKFTVNITNQKEN
-951 LSLSGKASAEWIQDL
+951 ISLSGKASAEWIQDL

-985 REATITINYESD
+985 REGTITINYESD

-1007 HPVTELTLNKTSVT
+1007 HPVTELALNKTSMT
-1021 ILAGE
+1021 LLAGE

-1064 GTAIITV
+1064 GTTIITV

-1080 TCEVT
+1080 RCEVT

-1106 SMTLTAIVAPSNA
+1106 SMTLTATVVPSNA
-1119 TNKNV
+1119 MNKNV

-1137 QSGVITAIKAGST
+1137 QSGVVTALEFGTTTISVNSFDGNKSAT
-1150 TVVATTVDGEKTAA
+1150 CVVTVV
-1164 CEIVVIVPVNS
+1164 
-1175 ISLDKESLELIEGD
+1175 
-1189 GASLTATIGP
+1189 
-1199 DDATD
+1199 
-1204 KRITWKSSDDSI
+1204 KRS
-1216 AIVSSAGAVVA
+1216 
-1227 VKAGTVTITATTKD
+1227 
-1241 GGLTAECNLTVIKR
+1241 
-1255 VVSGGIED
+1255 VSGGMEG
-1263 TEDDNW
+1263 TEDEDW
-1269 GM
+1269 GI

>member
-15 GCSKKDDIPEKV
+15 GCYKKDDIPEKV

-51 KMNRYTSSIGEVVAM
+51 KMARYISSIGEVVAM

-80 ESVCSYYIQDKCL
+80 ESVCLYYIQDKCL
-93 YVDGKPSGRMEGD
+93 YVDGKPSGRMEDD

-133 TDNVITLPFCATEQ
+133 TDNVIILPFCAAEQ
-147 EFSVSLTRSLPHSS
+147 EFSVSLTRCLPHSS

-187 PVEDREGFIRIS
+187 PVEDREGSIRIS
-199 YPGAADKV
+199 YPGAADQV
-207 VFVMQKCK
+207 VSVTQKCE
-215 RFIRPSMTEM
+215 RFIRPAVTEM
-225 SFDCISREVALSYM
+225 SFDCISREVSLSYM

-260 IKVEKDKVVILLASN
+260 IRVEKDRVVVLLASN
-275 EEGAARE
+275 EDGTDRE
-282 AVLHLSYREAN
+282 AVLRLSYKEAN

-304 GLTLSQESQETDY
+304 SLTLSQESQETDY

-327 VNNAAEGQVLK
+327 VNNAAEGQVLE

-350 VDGNTVTYM
+350 VDGNTVTYI
-359 VSENNSCS
+359 VSENNSGS

-379 VVRTFAVT
+379 VVRTFTVT
-387 QSYTA
+387 QSYSA
-392 SGLKLT
+392 SVLRLT
-398 PSEGSSDYAGG
+398 QSEGGIDYAGG
-409 TYEFGYSITNE
+409 TYEFAWSVTNA

-426 RATSSSDWITAISVS
+426 RATSSSDWITGISVS
-441 GGKISYKVGLNA
+441 VGKISYKVDLNA

-489 SHGYASA
+489 SDGYVSA
-496 SGTIGYNIANRHDSE
+496 SGTIGYHIANRLDSA

-517 TASWITGLADSNG
+517 N
-530 SVRYNVSEN
+530 
-539 NSGSSRSGEITLT
+539 
-552 YAGVVRTFTVTQSYT
+552 
-567 ASGLKLTPSEGSSDY
+567 
-582 AGGTYEFGY
+582 
-591 SITNER
+591 
-597 EGESVRATSSSDWI
+597 
-611 TGISVSGGKV
+611 
-621 SYKVGLNATGKSRS
+621 
-635 GEIVVRYS
+635 
-643 TATAT
+643 
-648 YKVTQ
+648 
-653 SAAEFTLSESSASHG
+653 
-668 YTSAS
+668 
-673 GTIGYNIANR
+673 
-683 HDSEQLKLST
+683 
-693 TASWITGLADSN
+693 
-705 GSIRYNVSE
+705 
-714 NNSGSSRSGEI
+714 
-725 TLTYAGVVRTFTVT
+725 
-739 QSYVASGLKLTSSE
+739 
-753 GSSDYA
+753 
-759 GGTYEFGWSVTNERE
+759 
-774 GESVIATSSS
+774 
-784 DWITAISVSGGKIS
+784 
-798 YKVGLNATGKSRT
+798 
-811 AEIVVKYSTATAT
+811 
-824 HKVTQSAAEF
+824 
-834 TLSESSASHG
+834 
-844 YASASG
+844 
-850 TIGYNIANRHDSE
+850 
-863 QLKLSTTASWI
+863 ASWI

-907 VVRTFTVTQSYT
+907 VVRIFTVTQSYS
-919 AATITLSSGS
+919 AASITLSSSS
-929 QTTDYASK
+929 QTTDYTSK
-937 NLKFTVNITNPKEN
+937 KLNFTVNITNPKEN
-951 LSLSGKASAEWIQDL
+951 LSLSGKATAEWIQDL

-978 KNTSANQ
+978 KNISVNQ
-985 REATITINYESD
+985 REATITINYEND
-997 SKEFKLIQTG
+997 TKKFKTIQTG

-1021 ILAGE
+1021 LLAGE

-1055 NGKVTGLDN
+1055 NGKVTGIDN
-1064 GTAIITV
+1064 GTTIITV
-1071 ASADGTKTA
+1071 ASADGIKTA

-1106 SMTLTAIVAPSNA
+1106 SMTLTATVAPSNA

-1150 TVVATTVDGEKTAA
+1150 TVVATTIDGEKAAA

-1216 AIVSSAGAVVA
+1216 AIVSSSGAVVA
-1227 VKAGTVTITATTKD
+1227 VKAGTVTITATTED

>member
-1 MKKVFFLA
+1 MKKVLFLA

-51 KMNRYTSSIGEVVAM
+51 KMARYISSIGEVVAM

-80 ESVCSYYIQDKCL
+80 KSVYSYYIQDKCL
-93 YVDGKPSGRMEGD
+93 YVDGKPSGRMEDD

-133 TDNVITLPFCATEQ
+133 TDNVITLPFCAAEQ

-172 SLGLDEGNVS
+172 SLDLNEGNVS

-187 PVEDREGFIRIS
+187 PVEDREGSIRIS
-199 YPGAADKV
+199 YPGAADQV
-207 VFVMQKCK
+207 VSVTQKCE
-215 RFIRPSMTEM
+215 RFIRPAVTEM
-225 SFDCISREVALSYM
+225 SFDCISREVSLSYM

-252 TDAEWISE
+252 TDAEWIS
-260 IKVEKDKVVILLASN
+260 IIRVEKDKVVILLASN
-275 EEGAARE
+275 EDGTARE
-282 AVLHLSYREAN
+282 AVLRLSYKEAN

-304 GLTLSQESQETDY
+304 VLTLSQESQETDY

-327 VNNAAEGQVLK
+327 VNNAAEGQVLE
-338 AVSGVAWISGIA
+338 AASGVAWISGIA
-350 VDGNTVTYM
+350 VVGDKVTY
-359 VSENNSCS
+359 
-367 SRSGEITLTYAG
+367 T
-379 VVRTFAVT
+379 
-387 QSYTA
+387 
-392 SGLKLT
+392 
-398 PSEGSSDYAGG
+398 
-409 TYEFGYSITNE
+409 
-420 REGESV
+420 
-426 RATSSSDWITAISVS
+426 
-441 GGKISYKVGLNA
+441 
-453 TGKSR
+453 
-458 SGEIVVKYSTAT
+458 
-470 ATYKVTQSAAEFT
+470 
-483 LSESSA
+483 
-489 SHGYASA
+489 
-496 SGTIGYNIANRHDSE
+496 
-511 QLKLST
+511 
-517 TASWITGLADSNG
+517 
-530 SVRYNVSEN
+530 
-539 NSGSSRSGEITLT
+539 
-552 YAGVVRTFTVTQSYT
+552 
-567 ASGLKLTPSEGSSDY
+567 
-582 AGGTYEFGY
+582 
-591 SITNER
+591 
-597 EGESVRATSSSDWI
+597 
-611 TGISVSGGKV
+611 
-621 SYKVGLNATGKSRS
+621 
-635 GEIVVRYS
+635 
-643 TATAT
+643 
-648 YKVTQ
+648 
-653 SAAEFTLSESSASHG
+653 
-668 YTSAS
+668 
-673 GTIGYNIANR
+673 
-683 HDSEQLKLST
+683 
-693 TASWITGLADSN
+693 
-705 GSIRYNVSE
+705 
-714 NNSGSSRSGEI
+714 
-725 TLTYAGVVRTFTVT
+725 
-739 QSYVASGLKLTSSE
+739 
-753 GSSDYA
+753 
-759 GGTYEFGWSVTNERE
+759 
-774 GESVIATSSS
+774 
-784 DWITAISVSGGKIS
+784 
-798 YKVGLNATGKSRT
+798 
-811 AEIVVKYSTATAT
+811 
-824 HKVTQSAAEF
+824 
-834 TLSESSASHG
+834 
-844 YASASG
+844 
-850 TIGYNIANRHDSE
+850 
-863 QLKLSTTASWI
+863 
-874 TGLTDSNGSVRYNV
+874 V

-929 QTTDYASK
+929 QTTDYTTK
-937 NLKFTVNITNPKEN
+937 KLNFTVNITNPKEN
-951 LSLSGKASAEWIQDL
+951 LSLSGKTTAEWIQDL

-985 REATITINYESD
+985 REGTITINYESD

-1021 ILAGE
+1021 LFAGE

-1048 AIASVDQ
+1048 AIASVNQ

-1064 GTAIITV
+1064 GTTIITV
-1071 ASADGTKTA
+1071 ASADGIKTA

-1095 DRTSAEIIKGD
+1095 DRTSAEIIKGG
-1106 SMTLTAIVAPSNA
+1106 SMTLTATVAPSNA

-1150 TVVATTVDGEKTAA
+1150 TVVATTIDGEKAAA

-1216 AIVSSAGAVVA
+1216 AIVSSSGAVVA
-1227 VKAGTVTITATTKD
+1227 VKAGTVTITATTED

>member
-15 GCSKKDDIPEKV
+15 GCSKKEDIPEKV

-51 KMNRYTSSIGEVVAM
+51 KMVRYISSIGEVVAM

-93 YVDGKPSGRMEGD
+93 YVDGKPLGRMEDD

-133 TDNVITLPFCATEQ
+133 TDNVITLPFCAAEQ

-187 PVEDREGFIRIS
+187 PVEDREGSIRIS
-199 YPGAADKV
+199 YPGAADQV
-207 VFVMQKCK
+207 VSVTQKCE
-215 RFIRPSMTEM
+215 RFIRPAVTEM
-225 SFDCISREVALSYM
+225 SFDCIFREVSLSYM

-252 TDAEWISE
+252 TDAEWIS
-260 IKVEKDKVVILLASN
+260 IIRVEKDKVVILLASN
-275 EEGAARE
+275 EDGTARE
-282 AVLHLSYREAN
+282 AVLRLSYKEAN

-327 VNNAAEGQVLK
+327 VNNAAEGQVLE
-338 AVSGVAWISGIA
+338 AVSGVAWISDLA
-350 VDGNTVTYM
+350 VYGNTVTY
-359 VSENNSCS
+359 
-367 SRSGEITLTYAG
+367 I
-379 VVRTFAVT
+379 
-387 QSYTA
+387 
-392 SGLKLT
+392 
-398 PSEGSSDYAGG
+398 
-409 TYEFGYSITNE
+409 
-420 REGESV
+420 
-426 RATSSSDWITAISVS
+426 
-441 GGKISYKVGLNA
+441 
-453 TGKSR
+453 
-458 SGEIVVKYSTAT
+458 
-470 ATYKVTQSAAEFT
+470 
-483 LSESSA
+483 
-489 SHGYASA
+489 
-496 SGTIGYNIANRHDSE
+496 
-511 QLKLST
+511 
-517 TASWITGLADSNG
+517 
-530 SVRYNVSEN
+530 VSEN

-552 YAGVVRTFTVTQSYT
+552 YAGVVRIFTVTQSY
-567 ASGLKLTPSEGSSDY
+567 
-582 AGGTYEFGY
+582 
-591 SITNER
+591 
-597 EGESVRATSSSDWI
+597 
-611 TGISVSGGKV
+611 
-621 SYKVGLNATGKSRS
+621 
-635 GEIVVRYS
+635 
-643 TATAT
+643 
-648 YKVTQ
+648 
-653 SAAEFTLSESSASHG
+653 SAAS
-668 YTSAS
+668 
-673 GTIGYNIANR
+673 
-683 HDSEQLKLST
+683 
-693 TASWITGLADSN
+693 
-705 GSIRYNVSE
+705 
-714 NNSGSSRSGEI
+714 
-725 TLTYAGVVRTFTVT
+725 
-739 QSYVASGLKLTSSE
+739 
-753 GSSDYA
+753 
-759 GGTYEFGWSVTNERE
+759 
-774 GESVIATSSS
+774 
-784 DWITAISVSGGKIS
+784 
-798 YKVGLNATGKSRT
+798 
-811 AEIVVKYSTATAT
+811 
-824 HKVTQSAAEF
+824 
-834 TLSESSASHG
+834 
-844 YASASG
+844 
-850 TIGYNIANRHDSE
+850 
-863 QLKLSTTASWI
+863 
-874 TGLTDSNGSVRYNV
+874 
-888 SENNSGSSRSG
+888 
-899 EITLTYAG
+899 
-907 VVRTFTVTQSYT
+907 
-919 AATITLSSGS
+919 ITLSSSS

-937 NLKFTVNITNPKEN
+937 SLNFTVSITNPKEN
-951 LSLSGKASAEWIQDL
+951 LSLSGKATAEWIQDL

-985 REATITINYESD
+985 REDTITINYESD

-1021 ILAGE
+1021 LLAGE
-1026 SETLAASAFPLD
+1026 SEILAASAFPLD

-1055 NGKVTGLDN
+1055 NGKVTGIDN
-1064 GTAIITV
+1064 GTTIITV

-1106 SMTLTAIVAPSNA
+1106 IMTLTATVAPSNA

-1124 IWTSSDPSVATVS
+1124 IWTSSNPSVATVS

-1150 TVVATTVDGEKTAA
+1150 TVVATTIDGEKAAA

-1216 AIVSSAGAVVA
+1216 AIVSSSGAVVA
-1227 VKAGTVTITATTKD
+1227 VKAGTVTITATTED

>member
-51 KMNRYTSSIGEVVAM
+51 KMARYISSIGEVVAM

-80 ESVCSYYIQDKCL
+80 KSVYSYYIQDKCL
-93 YVDGKPSGRMEGD
+93 YVDGKLSGRMEDD

-119 DFEEDYYVTIVPDV
+119 DFEEEYYVTIVPDV
-133 TDNVITLPFCATEQ
+133 TDNVIALPFCAAEQ
-147 EFSVSLTRSLPHSS
+147 EFSVSLARSLPHSS

-172 SLGLDEGNVS
+172 SLELDEGNVS

-187 PVEDREGFIRIS
+187 PVEDREGSIRIS
-199 YPGAADKV
+199 YPGAADQV
-207 VFVMQKCK
+207 VSVTQKCE
-215 RFIRPSMTEM
+215 RFIRPAVTEM
-225 SFDCISREVALSYM
+225 SFDCISREVSLSYM

-252 TDAEWISE
+252 TDAEWIS
-260 IKVEKDKVVILLASN
+260 IIRVEKDKVVILLASN
-275 EEGAARE
+275 EDGTARE
-282 AVLHLSYREAN
+282 AVLRLSYKEAN

-304 GLTLSQESQETDY
+304 VLTLSQESQETDY

-327 VNNAAEGQVLK
+327 VNNAAEGQVLE

-350 VDGNTVTYM
+350 VVGDKVTY
-359 VSENNSCS
+359 
-367 SRSGEITLTYAG
+367 T
-379 VVRTFAVT
+379 
-387 QSYTA
+387 
-392 SGLKLT
+392 
-398 PSEGSSDYAGG
+398 
-409 TYEFGYSITNE
+409 
-420 REGESV
+420 
-426 RATSSSDWITAISVS
+426 
-441 GGKISYKVGLNA
+441 
-453 TGKSR
+453 
-458 SGEIVVKYSTAT
+458 
-470 ATYKVTQSAAEFT
+470 
-483 LSESSA
+483 
-489 SHGYASA
+489 
-496 SGTIGYNIANRHDSE
+496 
-511 QLKLST
+511 
-517 TASWITGLADSNG
+517 
-530 SVRYNVSEN
+530 
-539 NSGSSRSGEITLT
+539 
-552 YAGVVRTFTVTQSYT
+552 
-567 ASGLKLTPSEGSSDY
+567 
-582 AGGTYEFGY
+582 
-591 SITNER
+591 
-597 EGESVRATSSSDWI
+597 
-611 TGISVSGGKV
+611 
-621 SYKVGLNATGKSRS
+621 
-635 GEIVVRYS
+635 
-643 TATAT
+643 
-648 YKVTQ
+648 
-653 SAAEFTLSESSASHG
+653 
-668 YTSAS
+668 
-673 GTIGYNIANR
+673 
-683 HDSEQLKLST
+683 
-693 TASWITGLADSN
+693 
-705 GSIRYNVSE
+705 
-714 NNSGSSRSGEI
+714 
-725 TLTYAGVVRTFTVT
+725 
-739 QSYVASGLKLTSSE
+739 
-753 GSSDYA
+753 
-759 GGTYEFGWSVTNERE
+759 
-774 GESVIATSSS
+774 
-784 DWITAISVSGGKIS
+784 
-798 YKVGLNATGKSRT
+798 
-811 AEIVVKYSTATAT
+811 
-824 HKVTQSAAEF
+824 
-834 TLSESSASHG
+834 
-844 YASASG
+844 
-850 TIGYNIANRHDSE
+850 
-863 QLKLSTTASWI
+863 
-874 TGLTDSNGSVRYNV
+874 V

-929 QTTDYASK
+929 QTTDYTTK
-937 NLKFTVNITNPKEN
+937 KLNFTVNITNPKEN
-951 LSLSGKASAEWIQDL
+951 LSLSGKTTAEWIQDL

-985 REATITINYESD
+985 REDTITINYESD

-1021 ILAGE
+1021 LFAGE

-1048 AIASVDQ
+1048 AIASVNQ

-1064 GTAIITV
+1064 GTTIITV
-1071 ASADGTKTA
+1071 ASADGIKTA

-1085 VIVPVTGVSL
+1085 VIVPVTGVRL

-1106 SMTLTAIVAPSNA
+1106 SMTLTATVAPSNA

-1124 IWTSSDPSVATVS
+1124 IWTSSNPSVATVS

-1150 TVVATTVDGEKTAA
+1150 TVVATTIDGEKAAA

-1189 GASLTATIGP
+1189 GASLTATIVP

-1216 AIVSSAGAVVA
+1216 AIVSSSGAVVA
-1227 VKAGTVTITATTKD
+1227 VKAGTVTITATTED

>member
-27 YMSGKWTQVNEQS
+27 YMSGKWTLVNEQS
-40 MTSGY
+40 ITSGY

-51 KMNRYTSSIGEVVAM
+51 KMVRYISSIGEVVAM

-93 YVDGKPSGRMEGD
+93 YVDGKPSGRMEDD

-119 DFEEDYYVTIVPDV
+119 DFEEEYYVTIVPDV
-133 TDNVITLPFCATEQ
+133 MDNVITLPFCAAEQ

-187 PVEDREGFIRIS
+187 PVEDREGSIRIS

-207 VFVMQKCK
+207 VSVMQKCE

-252 TDAEWISE
+252 TDAEWISK
-260 IKVEKDKVVILLASN
+260 IRVEKDKVVILLASN
-275 EEGAARE
+275 EDGTARE
-282 AVLHLSYREAN
+282 AVLRLSYKEAN

-327 VNNAAEGQVLK
+327 VNNAAEGQVLE

-350 VDGNTVTYM
+350 VDGNTVTYI
-359 VSENNSCS
+359 VSENNGGS
-367 SRSGEITLTYAG
+367 SRSGAITLTYAG
-379 VVRTFAVT
+379 VVRTFTVT
-387 QSYTA
+387 QSYVA

-398 PSEGSSDYAGG
+398 PSEGNSDYAGG
-409 TYEFGYSITNE
+409 TYEFGYSVTNE

-426 RATSSSDWITAISVS
+426 IASSSSDWISAISVS
-441 GGKISYKVGLNA
+441 AGKISYKVGLNA

-470 ATYKVTQSAAEFT
+470 ATYKVTQSAAEFI

-489 SHGYASA
+489 SHGYAST
-496 SGTIGYNIANRHDSE
+496 SGTIGYNITNRQDSE

-530 SVRYNVSEN
+530 GVRYNVSEN
-539 NSGSSRSGEITLT
+539 NSGASR
-552 YAGVVRTFTVTQSYT
+552 
-567 ASGLKLTPSEGSSDY
+567 
-582 AGGTYEFGY
+582 
-591 SITNER
+591 
-597 EGESVRATSSSDWI
+597 
-611 TGISVSGGKV
+611 TGQIS
-621 SYKVGLNATGKSRS
+621 
-635 GEIVVRYS
+635 
-643 TATAT
+643 
-648 YKVTQ
+648 
-653 SAAEFTLSESSASHG
+653 
-668 YTSAS
+668 
-673 GTIGYNIANR
+673 
-683 HDSEQLKLST
+683 
-693 TASWITGLADSN
+693 
-705 GSIRYNVSE
+705 
-714 NNSGSSRSGEI
+714 
-725 TLTYAGVVRTFTVT
+725 LTYAGVVRTFTVT
-739 QSYVASGLKLTSSE
+739 QSYVASSIIL
-753 GSSDYA
+753 
-759 GGTYEFGWSVTNERE
+759 
-774 GESVIATSSS
+774 SSS
-784 DWITAISVSGGKIS
+784 
-798 YKVGLNATGKSRT
+798 
-811 AEIVVKYSTATAT
+811 
-824 HKVTQSAAEF
+824 
-834 TLSESSASHG
+834 
-844 YASASG
+844 
-850 TIGYNIANRHDSE
+850 
-863 QLKLSTTASWI
+863 
-874 TGLTDSNGSVRYNV
+874 
-888 SENNSGSSRSG
+888 
-899 EITLTYAG
+899 
-907 VVRTFTVTQSYT
+907 
-919 AATITLSSGS
+919 S
-929 QTTDYASK
+929 QTTDYTSK
-937 NLKFTVNITNPKEN
+937 NLNFTVNITNPKEN
-951 LSLSGKASAEWIQDL
+951 LSLSAKASVDWIQDL
-966 TINGNTVSYTVD
+966 SINGNTVSYTVN
-978 KNTSANQ
+978 KNVSVNQ
-985 REATITINYESD
+985 RDASITINYEND
-997 SKEFKLIQTG
+997 SKVFKVIQTG
-1007 HPVTELTLNKTSVT
+1007 HPVTELTLNKTSMT
-1021 ILAGE
+1021 LLAGE

-1048 AIASVDQ
+1048 TIASVDQ
-1055 NGKVTGLDN
+1055 NGKVTGHDN

-1095 DRTSAEIIKGD
+1095 DRSSAEIIKGE
-1106 SMTLTAIVAPSNA
+1106 SITLTATVSPSNA
-1119 TNKNV
+1119 TDKNV

-1137 QSGVITAIKAGST
+1137 QSGVITAVKAGST
-1150 TVVATTVDGEKTAA
+1150 TVIATTSDGGKTAA
-1164 CEIVVIVPVNS
+1164 CEIVVIVPVKS
-1175 ISLDKESLELIEGD
+1175 ISLDKESMELIEGD
-1189 GASLTATIGP
+1189 SANLTATVGP

-1204 KRITWKSSDDSI
+1204 KRITWKSSDKSI
-1216 AIVSSAGAVVA
+1216 ATVSSVGSVVA
-1227 VKAGTVTITATTKD
+1227 VRSGTVTITATTND
-1241 GGLTAECNLTVIKR
+1241 GGLIAECNLTVIKR
-1255 VVSGGIED
+1255 AVSGGIED